1 MSHDIFLKLKK
12 NAEKDILGRDF
23 KIAQSLLSSRYME
36 IAIHEPNKVYEP
48 CKHLR
53 VQVIVDD
60 FNKVVEIVGWF

>member
-1 MSHDIFLKLKK
+1 MSDIFLKLKQ

-36 IAIHEPNKVYEP
+36 IVVHEPNKAYEP
-48 CKHLR
+48 CKRLR